1 MGVGATKRVSA
12 VKWGL
17 AGKIVVAW
25 IITIPCSAL
34 VSAGTYWII
43 ERFL

>member
-1 MGVGATKRVSA
+1 MGVGATKRMSA

-17 AGKIVVAW
+17 AGKIVIAW
-25 IITIPCSAL
+25 VITIPVSAI
-34 VSAGTYWII
+34 VSAGCYWMI

>member
-1 MGVGATKRVSA
+1 VGATKRVSA

-17 AGKIVVAW
+17 AGRIVIAW
-25 IITIPCSAL
+25 IITIPSSAL
-34 VSAGTYWII
+34 VSAAAYWII